1 MIRRVL
7 LLCLL
12 PVTIAA
18 ADDPVPVHPDRAQL
32 QEELLDLEEAPRQ
45 VRRAVGKAL
54 IQQNKGDVEGAR
66 ATLSRLTEPP
76 ASHDHHLVRYYLG
89 GLLARQDSL
98 ALALPEFEVA
108 VALEPRFQPG
118 WRILGEVAYGEGD
131 YARAAEA
138 FARAAELDPWDDP
151 ELVYYR
157 GVALLQAEDDAAA
170 TTLLVDLMAAHPD
183 APLGWYRALVSAAA
197 GAGQAERASAAM
209 AVLTSSRPDE
219 AEAWD
224 LAYEQA
230 AAALDYER
238 AAAMLTIRGHLEPL
252 DQRELIQLGDLLMAV
267 GAPARAARVYEEA
280 LAGASAP
287 DPRELDRLVNAHL
300 GAHDRPAALAAM
312 DRRLTVEPDAQ
323 VWQLK
328 GEILFGQGE
337 YAAALEAFDQAAGL
351 DPNDRG
357 LDLLRGY
364 CSLELENTVAA
375 RGHFAEAARDARY
388 AERAQEALRH
398 LRGNA
403 TP

>member
-12 PVTIAA
+12 PVIVAA
-18 ADDPVPVHPDRAQL
+18 ADDPVPAHPDRAQL

-54 IQQNKGDVEGAR
+54 IQQNKGDLEGAR

-76 ASHDHHLVRYYLG
+76 APHDHHLVRYYLG
-89 GLLARQDSL
+89 GILARQDSL
-98 ALALPEFEVA
+98 GLALPEFEAA

-118 WRILGEVAYGEGD
+118 WRILGEVAYGEGE
-131 YARAAEA
+131 YARAAVA
-138 FARAAELDPWDDP
+138 FTQAAELDPWDDP

-170 TTLLVDLMAAHPD
+170 TTLLVDLLTAHPD

-197 GAGQAERASAAM
+197 GAGQPGRASAAM
-209 AVLTSSRPDE
+209 AALTSSRPDE

-280 LAGASAP
+280 LAEMSVP

-312 DRRLTVEPDAQ
+312 DRRLAAEPDAQ

-337 YAAALEAFDQAAGL
+337 YADALEAFDWAAAL
-351 DPNDRG
+351 APSERG

-364 CSLELENTVAA
+364 CALELEDTAAA
-375 RGHFAEAARDARY
+375 RTYFAAAARDARY
-388 AERAQEALRH
+388 ADRAQEALRH
-398 LRGNA
+398 LRSIA